1 MIPCSLFI
9 TCCWRSLG
17 AGFVL
22 VSEAVLISAVMFQ
35 FIFQDCTLQHTE
47 QNCPMLPQC
56 SEGCAS
62 LLAVG
67 KGGKSGVSYPWGYF
81 FFNLGP
87 LNNTCLPQ
95 VANYRVRLMWWQI
108 SATPADLSKWLLK
121 HCTVS

>member
-1 MIPCSLFI
+1 M
-9 TCCWRSLG
+9 
-17 AGFVL
+17 L

-35 FIFQDCTLQHTE
+35 FIFQDCTLQHME

-62 LLAVG
+62 LAVG

-87 LNNTCLPQ
+87 LNNTYLPQ